1 MHGFSQSSMVSHKYI
16 GKVYVIQELNFKFAP
31 LFHYRRMLLTTTLYV
46 LEVITEREE
55 LTEELKD
62 LKKFVNNTNIYLT
75 DVRKTTKDT
84 AEDTKK
90 IKELIENLTENVSNA
105 EKVNAQRYAQMKEHF
120 TQLMKGNLAN
130 PEVPTHSKLY
140 SICFIFNP

>member
-1 MHGFSQSSMVSHKYI
+1 M
-16 GKVYVIQELNFKFAP
+16 
-31 LFHYRRMLLTTTLYV
+31 
-46 LEVITEREE
+46 
-55 LTEELKD
+55 
-62 LKKFVNNTNIYLT
+62 T

-130 PEVPTHSKLY
+130 PEAPTHSELY